1 MFGFVNV
8 YKSELKIKDYE
19 VFRAYYCGLC
29 KALGK
34 RYNQL
39 VRFGLSYDM
48 TFLAII
54 ADSLSDDE
62 PCLAKQGCVK
72 HLGQH
77 TVCTC
82 NKAIDYAGDVSIIL
96 AYHKLCDDVTD
107 EHSVKAFFA
116 RLPYIGAYKKACGKL
131 PDLSIFVREQLSR
144 LSKLEDEKCSSIDI
158 AADPFAILTSC
169 MFKSFDPSLESLG
182 YNIGRF
188 IYIAD
193 AFSDLKHDLKTN
205 NYNPY
210 ICAHDEQYLGSQQ
223 FNHEVMGSLNMTL
236 AAVANSYRALAIK
249 KNKDILDNI
258 IYMGLRY
265 ACDNLFR
272 IDGGKN
278 D

>member
-1 MFGFVNV
+1 VFGFVNV

-19 VFRAYYCGLC
+19 IFRAYYCGLC

-54 ADSLSDDE
+54 ADSLNDDE
-62 PCLAKQGCVK
+62 PCISKQGCVK

-77 TVCTC
+77 AVCTC
-82 NKAIDYAGDVSIIL
+82 NKAIDYSSDASIIL
-96 AYHKLCDDVTD
+96 AYHKLCDDVAD
-107 EHSVKAFFA
+107 ERSVKAFLA
-116 RLPYIGAYKKACGKL
+116 RLPYIRAYKKASRTLGV
-131 PDLSIFVREQLSR
+131 LSDSIREQLSR
-144 LSKLEDEKCSSIDI
+144 LSKLEAAKCPSIDM
-158 AADPFAILTSC
+158 AADPFAHITSC
-169 MFKSFDPSLESLG
+169 IFKGFDPSLEPLG

-193 AFSDLKHDLKTN
+193 AYADLQHDLKNN

-210 ICAHDEQYLGSQQ
+210 ICAHNAQHLMSQE
-223 FNHEVMGSLNMTL
+223 FKHEVMGSLNMTL
-236 AAVANSYRALAIK
+236 AAVANSYRELPIK

>member
-19 VFRAYYCGLC
+19 IFRAYYCGLC

-54 ADSLSDDE
+54 ADSLNDDA
-62 PCLAKQGCVK
+62 PCISKQGCLK

-77 TVCTC
+77 MVCGC
-82 NKAIDYAGDVSIIL
+82 NKAIDYSSDASIIL
-96 AYHKLCDDVTD
+96 AYHKLCDDVCD
-107 EHSVKAFFA
+107 EHSVKAFLA
-116 RLPYIGAYKKACGKL
+116 RLPYIRAYKKACRAL
-131 PDLSIFVREQLSR
+131 PELSEYVSEQLSR
-144 LSKLEDEKCSSIDI
+144 LSMLEAQKCSSIDM
-158 AADPFAILTSC
+158 AADPFALLTSC
-169 MFKSFDPSLESLG
+169 IFKGFDPSLELLG

-193 AFSDLKHDLKTN
+193 AYSDLAHDLKIG

-210 ICAHDEQYLGSQQ
+210 ICAYDAQYLDSQS
-223 FNHEVMGSLNMTL
+223 FKHEVMGSLNMTL
-236 AAVANSYRALAIK
+236 AAVANSYRDLTIK

-272 IDGGKN
+272 IDGGNK
-278 D
+278 

>member
-1 MFGFVNV
+1 VFGFVNV

-19 VFRAYYCGLC
+19 IFRAYYCGLC

-54 ADSLSDDE
+54 ADSLNDDA
-62 PCLAKQGCVK
+62 PCISKQGCLK

-77 TVCTC
+77 MVCER
-82 NKAIDYAGDVSIIL
+82 NNAIDYSSDVSIIL
-96 AYHKLCDDVTD
+96 AYHKLCDDVSD
-107 EHSVKAFFA
+107 EHSAKAFFA
-116 RLPYIGAYKKACGKL
+116 RLPYIKAYKTACRKL
-131 PDLSIFVREQLSR
+131 PDLSRCVKEQLFR
-144 LSKLEDEKCSSIDI
+144 LSKIEADKCASIDI
-158 AADPFAILTSC
+158 AADPFALITSSV
-169 MFKSFDPSLESLG
+169 FKSFDPSLEAIG

-193 AFSDLKHDLKTN
+193 AYSDLTHDLKTN

-210 ICAHDEQYLGSQQ
+210 IYAHDEQHLKSQSFKQ
-223 FNHEVMGSLNMTL
+223 EVMGSLNMTL
-236 AAVANSYRALAIK
+236 AAVANSYKDLKIK

-265 ACDNLFR
+265 ACDNLFG
-272 IDGGKN
+272 INGGKK
-278 D
+278 